1 MKKCVLLSYLA
12 IFAAYVPNVAAQ
24 FASPC
29 NTVDLEIM
37 LAVEEEGGVWISVT
51 NLDSNNIVYS
61 DVVFSDDNVHQNCDW
76 VANVG
81 GVSSGITGA
90 VDLEDNTLYKIE
102 IGTYVFA
109 YFGCEPEF
117 DLFGEGFYCP
127 NGGSASQAD
136 LYFVYGQGG
145 DLDVAVFVEA
155 IASDYGDVTDYFS
168 DSNWIVPYN
177 LDVVCARA

>member
-1 MKKCVLLSYLA
+1 MLWLDILRELQLELRGVNTMKKCILLSYLA

-37 LAVEEEGGVWISVT
+37 LAVEEVEGVWVSVT
-51 NLDSNNIVYS
+51 NLENKNIVYS

-109 YFGCEPEF
+109 YFGCEPGF
-117 DLFGEGFYCP
+117 DLFGEVNRPEFI
-127 NGGSASQAD
+127 
-136 LYFVYGQGG
+136 G
-145 DLDVAVFVEA
+145 DWV
-155 IASDYGDVTDYFS
+155 S
-168 DSNWIVPYN
+168 
-177 LDVVCARA
+177 